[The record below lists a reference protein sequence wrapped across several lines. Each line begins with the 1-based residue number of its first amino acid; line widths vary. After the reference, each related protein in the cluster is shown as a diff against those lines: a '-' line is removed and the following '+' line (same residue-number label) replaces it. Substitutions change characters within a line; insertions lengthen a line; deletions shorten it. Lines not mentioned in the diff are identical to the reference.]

1 MCRLS
6 IDRSS
11 LVAAAVVDR
20 CGLVRG
26 GVVHRRESVVDLVV
40 NGLLQVRAWLTWKQA
55 MVKPNQPRLNRLK
68 KASSQS
74 KSAVLSGKR
83 YQLPLLIGR

>member
-1 MCRLS
+1 MIKYVIVGTGGGEGWVKQALEVRAMCRLS

-40 NGLLQVRAWLTWKQA
+40 NGFLQVRAWLT
-55 MVKPNQPRLNRLK
+55 
-68 KASSQS
+68 
-74 KSAVLSGKR
+74 
-83 YQLPLLIGR
+83 

>member
-1 MCRLS
+1 MQAV
-6 IDRSS
+6 DRSS

-40 NGLLQVRAWLTWKQA
+40 NGLLQVRAGVVD
-55 MVKPNQPRLNRLK
+55 ME
-68 KASSQS
+68 ASD
-74 KSAVLSGKR
+74 G
-83 YQLPLLIGR
+83 